1 MRRRSR
7 SRIALVAL
15 AASLLASHVA
25 LAASPPAPSASSTT
39 TTTTTDSV
47 RGCVE
52 SVPAGAQRPVIT
64 DVFPAR
70 GTSGYA
76 AILEVTVE
84 HGKGESV
91 LPRGLELQSAS
102 EAASALRAA
111 GFVIPDQDGGA
122 AARIQE
128 LPPDPKVQGRTTT
141 KLALPLLALPTE
153 PGRHT
158 LTLPALPIS
167 VARANGEIATVCTRP
182 HLLTVEDP
190 TASTPNAEPKP
201 NPPPRPQREE
211 WTAMKNAA
219 QWVGIGALLGALILF
234 ALYRISKR
242 PKAVPPPP
250 PPRPPWEIA
259 LEKLDEVRH
268 AGLLETGRFSE
279 YFDRVNDALRAY
291 LGARFGFDG
300 LESTTD
306 EIMAAMKH
314 VPHFGVP
321 LPEIQLFLEEC
332 DLVKFANLTPSQEEC
347 VHSLGEG
354 EKIVRR
360 TMPYEGVVH
369 HTHSPS
375 SSSPPPSSP
384 SSQGARA

>member
-1 MRRRSR
+1 M
-7 SRIALVAL
+7 
-15 AASLLASHVA
+15 
-25 LAASPPAPSASSTT
+25 
-39 TTTTTDSV
+39 

-64 DVFPAR
+64 EVFPAR

-76 AILEVTVE
+76 AVLEVTVE

-91 LPRGLELQSAS
+91 LPRGLELQGAS
-102 EAASALRAA
+102 EAASTLRAA

-122 AARIQE
+122 AARLEE
-128 LPPDPKVQGRTTT
+128 LPPDPKLEGRART
-141 KLALPLLALPTE
+141 KLALPLLALPPE

-158 LTLPALPIS
+158 LALPALPIS

-182 HLLTVEDP
+182 HAIIVEDP

-201 NPPPRPQREE
+201 NPPARPQREE
-211 WTAMKNAA
+211 WTAMKSAA
-219 QWVGIGALLGALILF
+219 QWIGIGAALGALVLF
-234 ALYRISKR
+234 ALYRLSKR
-242 PKAVPPPP
+242 PKPVPPPP

-259 LEKLDEVRH
+259 LERLDEVRH

-279 YFDRVNDALRAY
+279 YFDRVNDAVRAY

-306 EIMAAMKH
+306 EIMVAMQH

-321 LPEIQLFLEEC
+321 LPEIRLFLEEC

-369 HTHSPS
+369 RAPS
-375 SSSPPPSSP
+375 SEV
-384 SSQGARA
+384 RV